1 MGNSEKNHMEKTLV
15 VYMRSALFTLMLRY
29 GKSWYDFTMS
39 EQMDLLEA
47 EIFGVSM
54 EKAKKWIK

>member
-1 MGNSEKNHMEKTLV
+1 MSN
-15 VYMRSALFTLMLRY
+15 SALFTLMLRY

-47 EIFGVSM
+47 EIWGPSV
-54 EKAKKWIK
+54 EKTKKWMEFEKKS

>member
-1 MGNSEKNHMEKTLV
+1 MSK
-15 VYMRSALFTLMLRY
+15 SALFTLMLRY

-47 EIFGVSM
+47 EIFGASV